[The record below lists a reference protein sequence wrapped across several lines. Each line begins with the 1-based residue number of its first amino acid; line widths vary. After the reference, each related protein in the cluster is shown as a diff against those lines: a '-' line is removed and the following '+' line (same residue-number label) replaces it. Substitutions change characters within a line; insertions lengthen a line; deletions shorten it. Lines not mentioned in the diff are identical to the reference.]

1 MRLVTVVILIILS
14 FPVWSQNSQSFPKF
28 DTESSIAVSG
38 NVALLRGLD
47 TITGATLDI
56 TIPVNEEA
64 KFGRLTVSVQSCR
77 YLPEN
82 PSLFSYAFVTV
93 YESNK
98 PQPLFRAWMIASA
111 PALSAIEHPRY
122 DIWLI
127 RCNAETD
134 TSSNG

>member
-14 FPVWSQNSQSFPKF
+14 FPVWSQNSQSVPKLE
-28 DTESSIAVSG
+28 TESIAISG
-38 NVALLRGLD
+38 NVAFLRGLD
-47 TITGATLDI
+47 TITGATQDI
-56 TIPVNEEA
+56 VIPVNEEA
-64 KFGRLTVSVQSCR
+64 KFGRLTVSVRSCR

-82 PSLFSYAFVTV
+82 PSLYSYAFVTV
-93 YESNK
+93 HESNN
-98 PQPLFRAWMIASA
+98 PQPLFSAWMIASA